1 MTWTAPMTAVAGAV
15 FTAAQFN
22 QSVRD
27 NLNQTAPA
35 LATAAGQW
43 FVSTAANAIAARSI
57 TSAIVATSEA
67 TASTSYTALA
77 TPGPAVSVVT
87 GGQALVSLYAAVVNS
102 TTGLSLMSFAVSGA
116 TTITAADNTAIGGAT
131 GSTGMRVGGSFI
143 VTGLTPGTNTFTAQ
157 YKVSAGTGTF
167 VDRKLLVM
175 AL

>member
-1 MTWTAPMTAVAGAV
+1 MAWTTPLTAVAGSV
-15 FTAAQFN
+15 LTAAQWN
-22 QSVRD
+22 ASVRD

-43 FVSTAANAIAARSI
+43 FVSTAANAIAARTI
-57 TSAIVATSEA
+57 TSATVATSEA
-67 TASTSYTALA
+67 TTSTSYTALT
-77 TPGPAVSVVT
+77 TPGPSVTATT
-87 GGQALVSLYAAVVNS
+87 GAQALVALYAAVVNS

-116 TTITAADNTAIGGAT
+116 TTIAAADNTAIGGAT
-131 GSTGMRVGGSFI
+131 GSTGMRVGGFFI
-143 VTGLTPGTNTFTAQ
+143 VTGLTPGSNVFTAQ